1 MKRAFQFLQQLRTT
15 GVVSTVKSDAAGP
28 LLKPPPSIG
37 EKVVSA
43 ARASVTPF
51 KEGLGVGMSY
61 LKSGWSATQST
72 LHNNKER
79 IASGISYG
87 ANKLIEA
94 PQAYARD
101 RMRKLLFMGVGV
113 SCAVFFFYGLGS
125 ALPDAI
131 LRYSERQKKEQQ
143 QKP

>member
-1 MKRAFQFLQQLRTT
+1 MKRAFQFLQQLRGT
-15 GVVSTVKSDAAGP
+15 GVSTLKSDATGP
-28 LLKPPPSIG
+28 LVKPPPTLSIG
-37 EKVVSA
+37 ERLSTA

-51 KEGLGVGMSY
+51 QEGLGLGMTY
-61 LKSGWSATQST
+61 LKSGWTATQST
-72 LHNNKER
+72 LHSNKER

-101 RMRKLLFMGVGV
+101 RIRKLLFLGVGV

-143 QKP
+143 KS